1 MAFHQRSVR
10 SRVVKDSVWD
20 QTLIIG
26 NVGLFG
32 STYPNVLESPPHITI
47 EFFKK
52 VCKLLFLFMIH
63 LTPLLCMYTCQHAL
77 VNMHLSTCTCQ
88 HTLVNMHLS
97 TCTCQHAPVNIHL
110 STYTCQHTLVNIHL
124 CNIQLSTYTCQ
135 HRLVNMTHM
144 HSLILTY
151 ICA

>member
-63 LTPLLCMYTCQHAL
+63 LTPLLCMYTCQH
-77 VNMHLSTCTCQ
+77 
-88 HTLVNMHLS
+88 TLVN
-97 TCTCQHAPVNIHL
+97 IDL